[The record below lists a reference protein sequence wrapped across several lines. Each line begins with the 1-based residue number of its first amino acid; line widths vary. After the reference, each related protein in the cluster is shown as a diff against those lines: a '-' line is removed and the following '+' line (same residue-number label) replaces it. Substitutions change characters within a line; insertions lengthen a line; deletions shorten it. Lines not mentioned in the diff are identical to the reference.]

1 MDEKQQ
7 GVFSVFLATL
17 IYGSMGV
24 YARWIGTEYGV
35 FSQNLIRNLII
46 MCIFGFVIWFKVGW
60 QSIKKDLKWFAIWA
74 LFDSTIMIFIFV
86 SFLKLGIGPVYFISI
101 AASILAGYFW
111 GGILFGEKLNS
122 KKLIS
127 VTLSVLGLWMI
138 YSFDVTKSLDLIYPV
153 IAGLAIGSWNVFTK
167 KVSGSYSIPQIT
179 LISSTVAVFVSIIG
193 MSLLGESIPKISWS
207 FPLAIIIIYAFSQI
221 LTLFLVAYGFR
232 RIEAQLG
239 SMIIPL
245 EAIFGS
251 LFGWVVFGEVLGFG
265 AIAGGFLVLC
275 GAILPNLEF

>member
-1 MDEKQQ
+1 M
-7 GVFSVFLATL
+7 S
-17 IYGSMGV
+17 
-24 YARWIGTEYGV
+24 
-35 FSQNLIRNLII
+35 
-46 MCIFGFVIWFKVGW
+46 IFGFVIWFKVGW

-153 IAGLAIGSWNVFTK
+153 IAGLAMGSWNVFTK

-232 RIEAQLG
+232 RIEAQVG